1 MADVFTVL
9 GQDHQ
14 EVKRMLAELENGPT
28 KATGAIEDRVSSPCT
43 RPLRLGPGS
52 VPTRDQAIVP
62 AQHRLRPYQQP
73 QPMQHLWPQTVQQ
86 RRQDRSV
93 GCGEPHLL
101 PAQLAFQHGD
111 LMT

>member
-1 MADVFTVL
+1 MERTV
-9 GQDHQ
+9 GGT
-14 EVKRMLAELENGPT
+14 A
-28 KATGAIEDRVSSPCT
+28 

-52 VPTRDQAIVP
+52 VPTRDQAMVP

-73 QPMQHLWPQTVQQ
+73 QPMQHLRPQTVQQ

-93 GCGEPHLL
+93 RCGEPNLL